1 MSNFDE
7 TTQTLN
13 FDAPNSYIGRSVTR
27 PNARRLAEGRGQF
40 IDDLILPR
48 MVHVVYV
55 RSPHAHA
62 RIVSI
67 DTAKAAAMP
76 GVVRVVTGAQI
87 ALVVKPYVGV
97 LTHLQGMRSPPQY
110 PLAVDVARWQ
120 GEPVVAVV
128 AHTRAEAEDAA
139 EAVEI
144 LWEELP
150 AALDMEGALDANAV
164 VIHKD
169 FGSNLCFQRVIDT
182 GGVDDAFKNAHRVIE
197 DSIRIGRHTGVTLEP
212 RSILAD
218 YNRAEEGMTVYHSGQ
233 SPHMMQG
240 IIASRLSLDEH
251 RVRLIA
257 RDVGGS
263 FGIKIH
269 TYGDEI
275 AACALSLMLS
285 RPVKF
290 VADRFES
297 FVSDIHAR
305 DHRVKARLALD
316 REGNMLALEIDDLTG
331 IGPYSMYPRSS
342 GVECNQVLNLTG
354 GPYKHPQY
362 RAKGTVVFQNKN
374 MMCQYRAVGHPVAIA
389 VAEHMVDQAAVA
401 LNMDPA
407 EFRRRNLIAD
417 DAYPYKSPSGM
428 RFEAL
433 SHHQCLDKLL
443 GMMNYDELRRE
454 QAELRKKGV
463 YRGIG
468 LASFIEVTNPS
479 PMFYGVGG
487 ARIAAQDGCTI
498 KLDASGAI
506 VAATGITE
514 QGQGTET
521 IIAQI
526 AATALGVEMSCV
538 RVLTGDTDKVP
549 YGGGTWASRAAGIGG
564 EAVLLAGLAL
574 KKNILEIGAVI
585 LKTPVDQLDIV
596 DGKVVKKGTDQGITL
611 TELARIVYYRGNE
624 LPVDFQPELVV
635 TRHYRVKDYPFV
647 FTNGIQGCLL
657 EVDPDTGFVKLL
669 KMWCVDDCG
678 RVINPKLVDE
688 QVRGGMV
695 QGIGG
700 ALLEQCIYDDR
711 GQLLNCTMADY
722 LVPMSVE
729 MPDIVTAHV
738 ETPTKTSMLGA
749 KGAGE
754 AGTGGAPAVIMNAV
768 NDALRPLN
776 AKVTQQPI
784 TPEVVLKA
792 LGKVR

>member
-1 MSNFDE
+1 MNDFGPID
-7 TTQTLN
+7 

-27 PNARRLAEGRGQF
+27 PNARRLTQGRGQF
-40 IDDLILPR
+40 VDDIVLPR
-48 MVHVVYV
+48 MLHVAYV

-62 RIVSI
+62 RIVAI
-67 DTAKAAAMP
+67 DAKTAAAMP
-76 GVVRVVTGAQI
+76 GVVRVATGADI
-87 ALVVKPYVGV
+87 ALVCKPYVGV
-97 LTHLQGMRSPPQY
+97 LTHLAGMRSMPQY
-110 PLAVDVARWQ
+110 PLAIDVARWQ

-128 AHTRAEAEDAA
+128 AQTRAEAEDAA
-139 EAVEI
+139 EAVGI
-144 LWEELP
+144 VWEELP
-150 AALDMEGALDANAV
+150 AALDAERALDPGET
-164 VIHKD
+164 VIHKE
-169 FGSNLCFQRVIDT
+169 FGNNLCFQRTVDT
-182 GGVDDAFKNAHRVIE
+182 GGVDEAFEHAYLVVE
-197 DSIRIGRHTGVTLEP
+197 DTVRIGRHTGVTLEP
-212 RSILAD
+212 RAILAD
-218 YNRAEEGMTVYHSGQ
+218 YNRAEESLTVYHCGQ

-240 IIASRLSLDEH
+240 ILASRLSLDEH
-251 RVRLIA
+251 RVRIIA

-269 TYGDEI
+269 TYGDEV
-275 AACALSLMLS
+275 AACALSIMLS

-290 VADRFES
+290 AADRFES
-297 FVSDIHAR
+297 FLSDIHAR
-305 DHRVKARLALD
+305 DHRVKVRLAVD
-316 REGNMLALEIDDLTG
+316 RDGNMLALEIDDLTG

-354 GPYKHPQY
+354 GPYKHTQY

-389 VAEHMVDQAAVA
+389 VAEHIVDQAAVQ
-401 LNMDPA
+401 LGLDPA
-407 EFRRRNLIAD
+407 EMRRRNLIAD

-433 SHHQCLDKLL
+433 SHHQCFAKLL
-443 GMMNYDELRRE
+443 ELMNYAGLRKE
-454 QAELRKKGV
+454 QAELRKQGI

-468 LASFIEVTNPS
+468 LSCFIEVTNPS

-506 VAATGITE
+506 IAATGVTE

-521 IIAQI
+521 IMAQI
-526 AATALGVEMSCV
+526 AATALGVQMSCV
-538 RVLTGDTDKVP
+538 KVLTGDTDKVP

-574 KKNILEIGAVI
+574 KQNILEVGAVI
-585 LKTPVDQLDIV
+585 LKTQASDLDIV
-596 DGKVVKKGTDQGITL
+596 DGKVVKKGTEEGITL
-611 TELARIVYYRGNE
+611 AELARIVYYRGNE

-635 TRHYRVKDYPFV
+635 TRHFRVKDYPFV
-647 FTNGIQGCLL
+647 FTNGAQGCLL
-657 EVDPDTGFVKLL
+657 EVDTDTGFVKLL

-700 ALLEQCIYDDR
+700 VLLEQCLYDDR
-711 GQLLNCTMADY
+711 GQLLNCTLADY
-722 LVPMSVE
+722 LVPMAAE
-729 MPDIVTAHV
+729 MPDIETAHV
-738 ETPTKTSMLGA
+738 ETPTKTSILGA

-754 AGTGGAPAVIMNAV
+754 AGTGGAPAAIMNAV
-768 NDALRPLN
+768 NDALRPLS
-776 AKVTQQPI
+776 AKVTSQPI
-784 TPEVVLKA
+784 TPESVLRA
-792 LGKVR
+792 LGKAR